1 MKKILLILILFL
13 SLLLRIWKIDSFP
26 VGLNSDEA
34 ALGYNA
40 YSLLTTG
47 KDEHGHSWPVNLE
60 SFGDFKP
67 AGYAYLLIPFIKV
80 FGLNEF
86 AVRLP
91 SVIFGVLGVL
101 GIYLLVQEL
110 NLSSSPSPESGEG
123 NERGEVW
130 ARIAA
135 LLLAISPWHLHF
147 SRGAWETN
155 VATTL
160 ITFGVYFFLLWL
172 KKPKLR
178 YLLLITGYF
187 SLSTYFYQSARLI
200 APALGFGLLI
210 LYWKDF
216 WKQKR
221 QFLIAVGCGILLL
234 LPLIISVIRTDAASR
249 FTGVGFLAD
258 EGPLNRAREL
268 RGQHEVSNSPVARL
282 LHFRQGEYVLRLVR
296 NYMDHF
302 DGNFLFVNGDV
313 IQRNKV
319 PEIGLFYITDFI
331 FLVIGA
337 FYLLRSKIYH
347 LTSKIVWLW
356 LFIAPIAAAVTFQ
369 TPHALRAHNMV
380 IPMIIIISYGMYRV
394 LGIRS
399 SVFGKYWKL
408 GFYFLLSTFYLYQTV
423 RYLHQYYI
431 HYPQTYPAAWEHG
444 FKELVEYTKS
454 VENKYQKIWVTDKYD
469 QPYILFLFY
478 SAYDPSKFQGNHKL
492 TFRDKYNFSTVR
504 DYDKYHF
511 ASISWPDILKE
522 KNTLIIAAPEE
533 VPNTVGAVRLINFP
547 NGQSAFKI
555 ISN

>member
-13 SLLLRIWKIDSFP
+13 SLVLRIWKIDSFP

-67 AGYAYLLIPFIKV
+67 AGYAYLLIPFVKI
-80 FGLNEF
+80 FGLTEF

-101 GIYLLVQEL
+101 GIFLLVREL
-110 NLSSSPSPESGEG
+110 TNENHALLS
-123 NERGEVW
+123 
-130 ARIAA
+130 A
-135 LLLAISPWHLHF
+135 LLLSISPWHLHF

-160 ITFGVYFFLLWL
+160 LVIGLWSFVKWL
-172 KKPKLR
+172 KNKKL
-178 YLLLITGYF
+178 L
-187 SLSTYFYQSARLI
+187 SLWFWVLGFASSMYFYQSARLI

-221 QFLIAVGCGILLL
+221 QFLIAAGCGILLL

-268 RGQHEVSNSPVARL
+268 RGQHEDSNSPVARL

-319 PEIGLFYITDFI
+319 PETGLFYITDFV

-337 FYLLRSKIYH
+337 FYLLRSKVI
-347 LTSKIVWLW
+347 WLW

-380 IPMIIIISYGMYRV
+380 IPMVIIISYGMYRV
-394 LGIRS
+394 LGSRY

-408 GFYFLLSTFYLYQTV
+408 GLYFLLSTFYLYQTT
-423 RYLHQYYI
+423 RYLHQYYV
-431 HYPQTYPAAWEHG
+431 HYPQTYPAAWEYG
-444 FKELVEYTKS
+444 FKELVTYVDS
-454 VENKYQKIWVTDKYD
+454 VKDKYSKIWVTDKYD

-478 SAYDPSKFQGNHKL
+478 SMYDPSKFQGNHKL

-533 VPNTVGAVRLINFP
+533 VPNNINSAKTINFP
-547 NGQSAFKI
+547 NGQPAFKI